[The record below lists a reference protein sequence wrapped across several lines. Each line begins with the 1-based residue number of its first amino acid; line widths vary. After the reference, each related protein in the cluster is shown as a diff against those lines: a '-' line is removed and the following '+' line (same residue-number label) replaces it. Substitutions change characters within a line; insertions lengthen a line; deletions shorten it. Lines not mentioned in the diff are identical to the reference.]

1 MHELVSAK
9 QSLVKSDNVHFTK
22 SSNKPKGKPKG
33 KNKNQK
39 KKKKGEV
46 PVSKTTTRKAS
57 ALNVVKRVIR
67 SKISLRPPRSQV
79 WVI

>member
-39 KKKKGEV
+39 KKKKGKV
-46 PVSKTTTRKAS
+46 PISKTTTMK
-57 ALNVVKRVIR
+57 KP
-67 SKISLRPPRSQV
+67 KGKCFKCGEKGH
-79 WVI
+79 